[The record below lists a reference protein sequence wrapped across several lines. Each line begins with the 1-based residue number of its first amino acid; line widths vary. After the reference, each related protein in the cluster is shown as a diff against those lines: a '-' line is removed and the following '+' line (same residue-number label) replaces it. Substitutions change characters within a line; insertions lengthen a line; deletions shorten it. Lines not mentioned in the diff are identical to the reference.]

1 MLINLKK
8 KYPHLWSF
16 IRRRKWAVFSTCLVL
31 LGQAFLVI
39 FLPLPVGFIF
49 DKIIKSSPDKI
60 HEVVLKGLHF
70 GQMETFHALIFLC
83 VLGFATSF
91 LLVFFEWLEQMITTQ
106 SVFRLNEEVRT
117 DLFHKVFG
125 IKQSYLDSKKK
136 VDVMGRISGDVAN
149 MEVLFVTGIRAIVN
163 SFPTIFFILA
173 MMFSMNTAFT
183 LRFCVALPVFAFLI
197 NYFSNRLRNV
207 SKIFR
212 RETVIF
218 ETETHEAVSS
228 LPVLKSFSGD
238 SKILEKLLARTRKLT
253 KANENV
259 RNAAVGLD
267 ISAGAAFH
275 IVRAILVFLG
285 SLWVFEGRI
294 TTGDLIIFISYV
306 GSIMK
311 PVNDI
316 IKFTSKLPKCVAS
329 MDRLEELYQE
339 LTVNPETSGKS
350 KVGTIDTKNGVPVLS
365 FKDVSFAYPQAKNLF
380 EQVSFDFKIHS
391 LVGIVGQSGNGKTTF
406 SRLVN
411 RLHEPVEGV
420 INLGKEDV
428 KSFDLLSLRRSI
440 RVLSQDPFL
449 ISGSVRENLLLACH
463 QDLPDSE
470 LEQALDAVN
479 ALEFVQAL
487 PQGLDTEI
495 GDGGQQI
502 SGGQAK
508 RIHLA
513 RAFLNTEA
521 SIFIFDEPTMG
532 LDTVTA
538 QKAIES
544 VKKLA
549 AEKHLVFWI
558 THRMEEVHLCSSV
571 LFFASGANPIHSNHG
586 ELSLRNSQYRSLL
599 VEQNPAIDS
608 EIIRSSV
615 TTEAML

>member
-1 MLINLKK
+1 MVINLKK
-8 KYPHLWSF
+8 KYPHLWAF
-16 IRRRKWAVFSTCLVL
+16 FRKRKWAVLSTCLVL
-31 LGQAFLVI
+31 LGQAVLVI

-49 DKIIKSSPDKI
+49 DKIIKSSPDKVHDVI
-60 HEVVLKGLHF
+60 LKGLHF
-70 GQMETFHALIFLC
+70 GQMETFQALIFLC
-83 VLGFATSF
+83 VIGFAASF
-91 LLVFFEWLEQMITTQ
+91 LMVLFEWLEQMITTQ
-106 SVFRLNEEVRT
+106 AVFGLNEEVRV
-117 DLFHKVFG
+117 DLFNKVFG

-136 VDVMGRISGDVAN
+136 VDVMGRISGDVTN

-163 SFPTIFFILA
+163 SVPTICFILV
-173 MMFSMNTAFT
+173 MMFSMNTEFT
-183 LRFCVALPVFAFLI
+183 LRFCLALPVFAFLI

-207 SKIFR
+207 TKIFR
-212 RETVIF
+212 RETVVF

-228 LPVLKSFSGD
+228 LPILKSFSGD
-238 SKILEKLLARTRKLT
+238 SNILGKLLARTRKLT

-285 SLWVFEGRI
+285 SLWVFEGRL

-306 GSIMK
+306 GSFMK

-316 IKFTSKLPKCVAS
+316 IKFSSKLPKCIAS
-329 MDRLEELYQE
+329 MDRLEDLYQE
-339 LTVNPETSGKS
+339 LKVHPEVSGSEKL
-350 KVGTIDTKNGVPVLS
+350 TLLERERNLPVLS
-365 FKDVSFAYPQAKNLF
+365 FRSVTFGYPQAKKLF
-380 EQVSFDFKIHS
+380 ENASFDFHSHS

-411 RLHEPVEGV
+411 RLHDPLSGL
-420 INLGKEDV
+420 ISIGGQDV
-428 KSFDLLSLRRSI
+428 RQLELKHLRRSV

-463 QDLPDSE
+463 QDLPDSDL
-470 LEQALDAVN
+470 LEALDAVN
-479 ALEFVQAL
+479 ALQFVQAL
-487 PQGLDTEI
+487 PQGLDTQI

-544 VKKLA
+544 VKELA
-549 AEKHLVFWI
+549 KKKQLVFWI

-571 LFFASGANPIHSNHG
+571 LFFASGGNPIHSTHS
-586 ELSLRNSQYRSLL
+586 ELSVRNSQYRSLL
-599 VEQNPAIDS
+599 VEQNAPS
-608 EIIRSSV
+608 ESLDRGSLLS
-615 TTEAML
+615 EAAL